1 MLSSRP
7 DTATQKKPPTPG
19 SHQPHFQHQLRL
31 SPSRLSSEPLSL
43 VSKPV
48 PVTSAS
54 PKAVSPVTQS
64 SKCQEKVS
72 PPASAT
78 PGNDHKADSEPLS
91 LVNKT
96 PESPENLIKKP
107 SETDKSQMMSPA
119 PTRPEVSSIRVRP
132 AEALSPLCQ
141 PPLKKARQS
150 PSPRLVSGSQ
160 KPPESTAS
168 SPKLIP
174 PPLLPHFPPT
184 YLPPTS
190 AGYRPGLPPTST
202 PSLPPSSIPGL
213 PPTSV
218 PGLPPNPLASLYSPY
233 SPYLS
238 ALAGHPAPPGAPGAE
253 ALWAAQAAHLMALGG
268 LNPAGYPNYP
278 PGLHAYPPSMMP
290 PSFPGAPAPSLPG
303 LLPPH
308 LLAPPPHS
316 GPAPPASA
324 TPPTSLPLTVG
335 GASQFMCSWMQ
346 GRDYCGRRFNS
357 SEELMSHLRT
367 HTANM
372 GDTAPAPS
380 SSPAPPPAPAPS
392 SALALL
398 QAQAAQLRGPV
409 SPGQSAPPP
418 PSSLS
423 PPSIPDP
430 RLYPY
435 LRPGLPQAPH
445 PSLSPVLASLYGAPR
460 QLPVLP

>member
-1 MLSSRP
+1 MLSSSSV
-7 DTATQKKPPTPG
+7 TAAPSQRAPPTPL

-31 SPSRLSSEPLSL
+31 SPTRHSSEPLSL

-48 PVTSAS
+48 PVSSAS
-54 PKAVSPVTQS
+54 PRAVSPVTRD
-64 SKCQEKVS
+64 KVS

-78 PGNDHKADSEPLS
+78 PGTDHRADSEPLS
-91 LVNKT
+91 LVNKA
-96 PESPENLIKKP
+96 PETPENLSKKP
-107 SETDKSQMMSPA
+107 TETDKRQMMSPPA
-119 PTRPEVSSIRVRP
+119 ITRPEVSSIRVRP

-141 PPLKKARQS
+141 PPLKKTRQS

-160 KPPESTAS
+160 KPPTAS
-168 SPKLIP
+168 SPALTA

-190 AGYRPGLPPTST
+190 GYRPGLPPTST
-202 PSLPPSSIPGL
+202 ASLPPTSIPGL

-218 PGLPPNPLASLYSPY
+218 AGLPPTPLASLYSPY

-238 ALAGHPAPPGAPGAE
+238 ALAGHPAAPGAPGPD
-253 ALWAAQAAHLMALGG
+253 LWAAQAAHLMALGG
-268 LNPAGYPNYP
+268 LSPAGYPHYP
-278 PGLHAYPPSMMP
+278 PGLPSLPGYPPSLMP
-290 PSFPGAPAPSLPG
+290 PSFPGAPSPLPG

-308 LLAPPPHS
+308 LLAPPPHT
-316 GPAPPASA
+316 GPPPPAPA

-372 GDTAPAPS
+372 GDTAPASS
-380 SSPAPPPAPAPS
+380 SSPAPPPGHS
-392 SALALL
+392 SALDLL
-398 QAQAAQLRGPV
+398 RAQAAQLRGPV
-409 SPGQSAPPP
+409 SPP

-423 PPSIPDP
+423 PPSLDP
-430 RLYPY
+430 RLHPY